1 MNEKKGLTAEEVEIV
16 RIGIEAFFKYA
27 NGLIVYQKI
36 RSGEFGMTEEE
47 KKIEPL
53 VTAAR
58 KLLGIGDD

>member
-1 MNEKKGLTAEEVEIV
+1 MNEKKGLTAEEVETV
-16 RIGIEAFFKYA
+16 RIGVEAYFKYA
-27 NGLIVYQKI
+27 TGYIVFQKI
-36 RSGEFGMTEEE
+36 RSGQFGMTEEE